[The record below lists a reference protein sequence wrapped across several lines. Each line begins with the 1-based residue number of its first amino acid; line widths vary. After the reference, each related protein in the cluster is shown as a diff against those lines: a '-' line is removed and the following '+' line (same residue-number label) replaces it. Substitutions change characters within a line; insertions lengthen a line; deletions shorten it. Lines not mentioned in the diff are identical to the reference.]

1 MGDFSYSLNV
11 AHLFMNDGAP
21 GISGRDFLSL
31 FLFFFP
37 SLEVEW
43 ANNLGQYRGFPKKL
57 HLGQE
62 KWVKEVESRG
72 LQRQQNLGPLVG

>member
-31 FLFFFP
+31 FLFFFLP
-37 SLEVEW
+37 W
-43 ANNLGQYRGFPKKL
+43 KL
-57 HLGQE
+57 
-62 KWVKEVESRG
+62 
-72 LQRQQNLGPLVG
+72 NGPTI